1 MHVFF
6 HKKIIGMIYYNIVKM
21 NALNLYLIDIHNLYK
36 INKIVVN
43 YILVSLKSF

>member
-1 MHVFF
+1 
-6 HKKIIGMIYYNIVKM
+6 MIYYNIVKM